1 MIVVDAEMKRRKR
14 LLQTIPY
21 RSQLYV
27 MKLHMGADSMYCML
41 IEMYT
46 LLEYLIMLIYK
57 NQANQMVFHA

>member
-1 MIVVDAEMKRRKR
+1 
-14 LLQTIPY
+14 
-21 RSQLYV
+21 